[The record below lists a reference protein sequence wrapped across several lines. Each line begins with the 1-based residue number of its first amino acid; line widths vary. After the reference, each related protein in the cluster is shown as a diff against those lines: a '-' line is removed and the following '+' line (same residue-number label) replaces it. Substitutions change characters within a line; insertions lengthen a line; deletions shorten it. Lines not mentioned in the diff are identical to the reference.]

1 VSGLSRRQFLKAG
14 ALAAAALATPSF
26 VARSGGGV
34 ARAAAAP
41 LPSYGSFFDIYRKQ
55 LAFDKRVRGTHLI
68 NCWYQAHCAF
78 DVYVR
83 DGIVFREEQ
92 AADYPQLAPEYPD
105 LNPRGCQKGSCFSQR
120 MYEENRLLYPI
131 RRAGERGGGRWQR
144 VTWDEAL
151 DAIADS
157 WLDVLAEEG
166 ASDRVIW
173 DLGASINVGAAN
185 AGQARLAM
193 LTHSISLDSNSSN
206 GDGHRGAFETFGNIY
221 MERSLEDYFRSDLI
235 LVWGCNP
242 IVTSIPNA
250 HFFLEAKYNGSEL
263 VVISPDYSPS
273 AIKAD
278 LWVPLKPGTDAAL
291 ALAICRRIVEEGHV
305 DEAFAKEQTDL
316 PLLVRTDTGKF
327 LTSRDVFVL
336 GSADEFVMVDAGGG
350 LVPVPQPN
358 LALNGLDPRLEVDQ
372 FVPLIDGGSVR
383 VRSVFSL
390 LRERLQAYTPEA
402 VSGMCGTSPALINA
416 LADKIIAS
424 KALSNVSGSSMNKY
438 FHGNL
443 TERAMILIWA
453 LKGHIGKPGAGY
465 SAFSFLANDGWE
477 DYVSGLRMGERAT
490 FGAEIGSDLLWTLA
504 RGDTAERFFKK
515 LGHDAFVDPGTVL
528 PVWTSS
534 HLFWQVHGGVIELAE
549 NADQWIPGLK
559 EPIRK
564 AVAHALDSGRLP
576 LQPPADKEPRILFHY
591 CSNPMRS
598 VRGSQKLLD
607 VLWPK
612 LKTIVAIDFRLNS
625 TSKHADYVL
634 PAAGWYEVTDHKWV
648 TPLVPFNHV
657 TNAAT
662 EPLGESKP
670 DFWIFTMLAKHIQE
684 RAKKRG
690 LTTVTSHLG
699 KTIRLDTLYD
709 DMTMDGRFTE
719 NDTDKAAGAILE
731 QSSNLSHVSW
741 EEQKEK
747 GYARYSGIGLSPLSI
762 GNAGEMVPGEPF
774 VPLTRHTQGKQPYP
788 TQTRRIQFYLD
799 FETYLTYDEHLPR
812 YKEPP
817 KMGGDYPLMMT
828 GGHERWSIHGVW
840 RDNKSMLRLNRG
852 SPFMVVNS
860 DDAKARGIADGDWV
874 RAYNDVGDFYI
885 RVKVAPGVRPG
896 STILYHAWENYQ
908 FPGGKWP
915 RLVSPSAMN
924 PVELSGSHPHL
935 KVGMLEGQPGAF
947 DRDTRIEI
955 KRVERLEIDRMTGRA

>member
-1 VSGLSRRQFLKAG
+1 MTGLSRRQFLKAG
-14 ALAAAALATPSF
+14 ALAAAALAVPSF
-26 VARSGGGV
+26 VARSGGTV
-34 ARAAAAP
+34 AKAAAAP
-41 LPSYGSFFDIYRKQ
+41 LPSYGNFFDIYRKQ

-92 AADYPQLAPEYPD
+92 AAEYPQLAPEYPD

-131 RRAGERGGGRWQR
+131 KRAGERGGGRWQR

-157 WLDVLAEEG
+157 WLDVITEEG
-166 ASDRVIW
+166 TDRVIW

-193 LTHSISLDSNSSN
+193 LTQSISLDSNSSN

-250 HFFLEAKYNGSEL
+250 HFFIEAKYNGSEL
-263 VVISPDYSPS
+263 VVIAPDYSPS

-291 ALAICRRIVEEGHV
+291 ALAICRRIMTEGHV
-305 DEAFAKEQTDL
+305 DEAFVKEQTDL
-316 PLLVRTDTGKF
+316 PLLVRTDTGQF
-327 LTSRDVFVL
+327 LHAADAFVL
-336 GSADEFVMVDAGGG
+336 GAADEFVMVNEDGRLVSPPQGSLSLAD
-350 LVPVPQPN
+350 LVPR
-358 LALNGLDPRLEVDQ
+358 LDVDQ
-372 FVPLIDGGSVR
+372 YVTLVSGETVR
-383 VRSVFSL
+383 VRSVYSL
-390 LRERLQAYTPEA
+390 LNERLQPYTPEA
-402 VSGMCGTSPALINA
+402 AAEMCGISASLINV
-416 LADKIIAS
+416 LADKIIAA

-443 TERAMILIWA
+443 TERSMILIWA

-465 SAFSFLANDGWE
+465 SAFAFLANDGWE
-477 DYVSGLRMGERAT
+477 DYVSGLRMSERAT
-490 FGAEIGSDLLWTLA
+490 FGAEIGTDLLWTLA

-534 HLFWQVHGGVIELAE
+534 HLFWQVHGGVIDLAE

-559 EPIRK
+559 EPIRQ
-564 AVAHALDSGRLP
+564 AVTHALDTGRLP

-598 VRGSQKLLD
+598 VRGGQKLLE

-670 DFWIFTMLAKHIQE
+670 DFWIFTMLAKHIQK
-684 RAKKRG
+684 RARERG
-690 LTTVTSHLG
+690 LTTITGHLG

-719 NDTDKAAGAILE
+719 DDTDKAAGAILE
-731 QSSNLSHVSW
+731 QSSNLSHVPW

-747 GYARYSGIGLSPLSI
+747 GFAHYSGIGLSPLSI

-774 VPLTRHTQGKQPYP
+774 VPLTRHTKDKQPYP

-852 SPFMVVNS
+852 SPYMFVNS
-860 DDAKARGIADGDWV
+860 EDAARRGIKDGDWI

-885 RVKVAPGVRPG
+885 RAKVAPGIRPG

-915 RLVSPSAMN
+915 RLVSPSAIN

-935 KVGMLEGQPGAF
+935 RVGMLEGQPGAF

-955 KRVERLEIDRMTGRA
+955 QRVDRQEIDRMTGRA